1 MNFSVVRGADSEWG
15 KTFAMALAAHQ
26 RHLILVGAE
35 ESALKAAAGEII
47 RLYRVIVHYFV
58 ADDSDTA
65 SIISV
70 CEKINDHFEVDI
82 LVNYAETGL
91 HQRLVDYDIYSLD
104 RRLKTNH
111 ASGTLYLHQLL
122 PNLLLHA
129 HARVVDLWC
138 SSYPVSGWEQVL
150 LTFNMR
156 FAEYL
161 NAELYDSGL
170 HISSFSLPV
179 PAGPETA
186 GRAKAILGSVLPGYR
201 ESRVSAGE

>member
-26 RHLILVGAE
+26 RHLILIGE
-35 ESALKAAAGEII
+35 DENALKAVTREVI
-47 RLYRVIVHYFV
+47 RHYRIIVHYFV

-70 CEKINDHFEVDI
+70 CEKINDHFEVDM

-91 HQRLVDYDIYSLD
+91 HQRFSDYDVHSLD

-129 HARVVDLWC
+129 HARVIDLRC
-138 SSYPVSGWEQVL
+138 SPYPVSGWEQAL
-150 LTFNMR
+150 LTYNMR

-161 NAELYDSGL
+161 NAELHDAGL

-179 PAGPETA
+179 PAGTETA

-201 ESRVSAGE
+201 ESRVSAKE